1 MLDEYRLPVTDE
13 GVVLPKVWFGQAKE
27 VVVRNENGQLKLE
40 TVALQPQS
48 TTASPGEQ
56 SKAPSIWDLGSDPI
70 TDDPITD
77 SSAKHDQY
85 LYGQRS

>member
-13 GVVLPKVWFGQAKE
+13 GVLLPKVWFGQAKE
-27 VVVRNENGQLKLE
+27 VVVRKENGQLKLE

-48 TTASPGEQ
+48 TTASPVDL
-56 SKAPSIWDLGSDPI
+56 SKTPSIWDLGSDPI
-70 TDDPITD
+70 MDDPVTD
-77 SSAKHDQY
+77 SSTNHDQY